1 MGQKKSAAATPA
13 APGAAPAAAVAT
25 GPSAAVVDDAVTQS
39 ARSSLRYGFTALLL
53 FVLGGLSL
61 EFLHLIK
68 APWYLEN
75 HLRREL
81 WMLAHAHGALLA
93 LFNLAYAATVAR
105 IAEAARAGVWLRW
118 GAALVPAGFFLGGIG
133 NSEGDPSLAIVL
145 TPLGALAVLIALVLC
160 VKAAW
165 RHTP

>member
-1 MGQKKSAAATPA
+1 MAQKKTA
-13 APGAAPAAAVAT
+13 AAPATALGVA
-25 GPSAAVVDDAVTQS
+25 GDAVPGS
-39 ARSSLRYGFTALLL
+39 ARASLRYGFTALLL

-81 WMLAHAHGALLA
+81 WVLAHAHGALLA
-93 LFNLAYAATVAR
+93 LFNLIYAALLPH
-105 IAEAARAGVWLRW
+105 IAAAASAGIWLRW
-118 GAALVPAGFFLGGIG
+118 GAALVPAGFLLGGIG
-133 NSEGDPSLAIVL
+133 NTEGDPSLLIVL
-145 TPLGALAVLIALVLC
+145 TPMGALAVLIALALC

-165 RHTP
+165 NKS